1 MRESTCVKN
10 SALNKGHIHIKGV
23 TPERAEQI
31 IKGFKR
37 LAGVLACEYLQE
49 TQELRVDFHNE
60 LMDRKRIQ
68 NMLLELC

>member
-1 MRESTCVKN
+1 MRESTCIK
-10 SALNKGHIHIKGV
+10 SSTINKGHIHIKGV

-31 IKGFKR
+31 MKGFKR
-37 LAGVLACEYLQE
+37 LAGVLAVEYLQE
-49 TQELRVDFHNE
+49 TQELRVDFHSE